1 MQATIELTMP
11 VMLAWLELHLRE
23 DQQRSSKPD
32 SQHSEV
38 REFFKWLQMQTAA
51 GKIIFRVKAAPDHE
65 NGQTDPAPHSEHTVT
80 QV

>member
-1 MQATIELTMP
+1 MP

-23 DQQRSSKPD
+23 DQQRSSTPD

-65 NGQTDPAPHSEHTVT
+65 KGQTNPAPHSEHTVT